1 MKSLRLLSVWGIVAG
16 WLAAAGGSQAEDG
29 KVLQVA
35 LAGTMEQVIRRQIGP
50 AFTAA
55 TGYTLDV
62 TRQSSVLLANRIAS
76 GELKPDVYISS
87 DANVM
92 ELVMGSANNDRAR
105 WYLPILRSRT
115 VIMHGTQSRCNNDIE
130 MVRAGKLPWYELM
143 QRAGLVLK
151 RPNPTVDSGG
161 YRAIFVFDLAERLY
175 KLPGL
180 KQRVLGNDDN
190 EGQYFDRTKE
200 FPLIRDGSIDV
211 FVTYITNPLV
221 EGLPFL
227 DLPEEIDQ
235 SNPSMQDWYATASY
249 TNPRGQT
256 FRGTYAAYAVT
267 IPVAAANPTAAE
279 DFVRLLLSEKG
290 MTTFERAGFYR
301 FKELRI
307 AGDESAAPLA
317 IRSLIKASV
326 GLDTDERCISRLRR
340 PTRSSLSARP
350 SLLEKTGLAQT
361 VRHMLPG
368 YRVGIAVQIPAGR
381 FFAALWQGVYVH
393 QCPSDVFITSELGIA
408 RDQDKGAV
416 RVRPNAA
423 S

>member
-1 MKSLRLLSVWGIVAG
+1 MRLRLLSVCVIIAG
-16 WLAAAGGSQAEDG
+16 WVPGGSQAQDG
-29 KVLQVA
+29 KVLHVA
-35 LAGTMEQVIRRQIGP
+35 LAGTMEQVISRQIGP

-55 TGYTLDV
+55 TGYTFDV

-92 ELVMGSANNDRAR
+92 ELVMGPVNHDRAR

-115 VIMHGTQSRCNNDIE
+115 VIMHGTQSRFNNDIE
-130 MVRAGKLPWYELM
+130 AVRAGKLPWYELM
-143 QRAGLVLK
+143 QRPGLVLK

-161 YRAIFVFDLAERLY
+161 YRAIFVFDLAERFY

-180 KQRVLGNDDN
+180 KQRVLGDDN
-190 EGQYFDRTKE
+190 NESQYFDRTKQ

-221 EGLPFL
+221 EGMPFL

-235 SNPSMQDWYATASY
+235 SNPSMHDWYATASY

-267 IPVAAANPTAAE
+267 VPVAAANSAAAE
-279 DFVRLLLSEKG
+279 AFVRFLLSEKG
-290 MTTFERAGFYR
+290 LTMFERAGFYR

-307 AGDESAAPLA
+307 AGDESAAPQS
-317 IRSLIKASV
+317 IRALVKGSV
-326 GLDTDERCISRLRR
+326 C
-340 PTRSSLSARP
+340 
-350 SLLEKTGLAQT
+350 LEADGK
-361 VRHMLPG
+361 
-368 YRVGIAVQIPAGR
+368 
-381 FFAALWQGVYVH
+381 
-393 QCPSDVFITSELGIA
+393 
-408 RDQDKGAV
+408 
-416 RVRPNAA
+416 
-423 S
+423 

>member
-1 MKSLRLLSVWGIVAG
+1 MKSLRLLSVCGIVAG

-115 VIMHGTQSRCNNDIE
+115 VIMHGTQSRFNNDIE

-211 FVTYITNPLV
+211 FVTYITNPQPPTGV
-221 EGLPFL
+221 SPWCAGSKA
-227 DLPEEIDQ
+227 I
-235 SNPSMQDWYATASY
+235 
-249 TNPRGQT
+249 G
-256 FRGTYAAYAVT
+256 RGTAVSGSSRGNRSEQPVDAGLVRNRELYQST
-267 IPVAAANPTAAE
+267 WTDIPRHLR
-279 DFVRLLLSEKG
+279 RLRCNDTGGGGKPDGS
-290 MTTFERAGFYR
+290 RGFR
-301 FKELRI
+301 
-307 AGDESAAPLA
+307 PLA
-317 IRSLIKASV
+317 
-326 GLDTDERCISRLRR
+326 
-340 PTRSSLSARP
+340 
-350 SLLEKTGLAQT
+350 
-361 VRHMLPG
+361 
-368 YRVGIAVQIPAGR
+368 AV
-381 FFAALWQGVYVH
+381 
-393 QCPSDVFITSELGIA
+393 
-408 RDQDKGAV
+408 
-416 RVRPNAA
+416 
-423 S
+423 

>member
-1 MKSLRLLSVWGIVAG
+1 MKSLRLLSVCGIVAG

-50 AFTAA
+50 TFTAA

-115 VIMHGTQSRCNNDIE
+115 VIMHGTQSRFNNDIE

-256 FRGTYAAYAVT
+256 FRGTYTAYAVT

-290 MTTFERAGFYR
+290 MTTFERAGFYW
-301 FKELRI
+301 FKELGI
-307 AGDESAAPLA
+307 AGDEAAAPQA
-317 IRSLIKASV
+317 IRSLIKAQ
-326 GLDTDERCISRLRR
+326 CR
-340 PTRSSLSARP
+340 P
-350 SLLEKTGLAQT
+350 
-361 VRHMLPG
+361 
-368 YRVGIAVQIPAGR
+368 
-381 FFAALWQGVYVH
+381 
-393 QCPSDVFITSELGIA
+393 
-408 RDQDKGAV
+408 
-416 RVRPNAA
+416 
-423 S
+423 